1 MQIVYYLVDSLMP
14 NVDKRFASDQ
24 FLLKKTKEQTKQVN
38 RIQISYPIFENINR
52 EFISS
57 LLLMVIDNSD
67 IWRSR
72 GKTKCL
78 TWCIF
83 FLMIFRHWRK
93 GCVELCNNLLLL
105 PTISHSIDFPL
116 HVKSASL
123 RKWLTVAHQEA
134 YLTSYSH
141 QFGEYE
147 ERAWSLLL
155 LSTLPTPLIQIILAS
170 AIVET
175 HQPSKPFSS
184 QGRNETQV

>member
-57 LLLMVIDNSD
+57 LLLMIIDNSD

-83 FLMIFRHWRK
+83 FLMIFRH
-93 GCVELCNNLLLL
+93 
-105 PTISHSIDFPL
+105 
-116 HVKSASL
+116 
-123 RKWLTVAHQEA
+123 
-134 YLTSYSH
+134 
-141 QFGEYE
+141 
-147 ERAWSLLL
+147 
-155 LSTLPTPLIQIILAS
+155 
-170 AIVET
+170 
-175 HQPSKPFSS
+175 
-184 QGRNETQV
+184 